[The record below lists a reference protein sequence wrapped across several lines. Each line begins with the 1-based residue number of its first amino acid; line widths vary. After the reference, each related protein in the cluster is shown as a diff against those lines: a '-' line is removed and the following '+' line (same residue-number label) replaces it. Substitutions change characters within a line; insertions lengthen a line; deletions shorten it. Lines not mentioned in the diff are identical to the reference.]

1 MTIYFADTSALAK
14 RYLVEIGTPWVI
26 SWIEPTAGNVILISE
41 IALVEAQSLL
51 ARRVREGSLTPA
63 SATSLK
69 TDFLLHFRDEYLVI
83 LADTPIYQAAGQLVT
98 KHRLRTLDAIQLA
111 SAIHAFQI
119 LGDPITFVSADYHL
133 LTTAAQEGFTTDDPN
148 QHP

>member
-1 MTIYFADTSALAK
+1 MTLYFADTSAVAK

-26 SWIEPTAGNVILISE
+26 SWIEPTTGNVILISE
-41 IALVEAQSLL
+41 LALVEFQSLL
-51 ARRVREGSLTPA
+51 ARRVRDGSLTPTA
-63 SATSLK
+63 AAQLR
-69 TDFLLHFRDEYLVI
+69 TDFLLHYRDDYLVA

-111 SAIHAFQI
+111 SAMHTFQI
-119 LGDPITFVSADYHL
+119 LGDPITFVSADRHL
-133 LTTAAQEGFTTDDPN
+133 LAAAASEGFSTDDPN